1 MSLAQQLA
9 ELRAE
14 LRNCLDAEERKQIQ
28 AEIQTIEKKVR
39 VTAYKNELR
48 EKGLLLPPDERE
60 AMRKA
65 SEATIRMIE
74 EAFQQASR

>member
-28 AEIQTIEKKVR
+28 AEIRTIEK
-39 VTAYKNELR
+39 
-48 EKGLLLPPDERE
+48 
-60 AMRKA
+60 
-65 SEATIRMIE
+65 
-74 EAFQQASR
+74 AFQQASR